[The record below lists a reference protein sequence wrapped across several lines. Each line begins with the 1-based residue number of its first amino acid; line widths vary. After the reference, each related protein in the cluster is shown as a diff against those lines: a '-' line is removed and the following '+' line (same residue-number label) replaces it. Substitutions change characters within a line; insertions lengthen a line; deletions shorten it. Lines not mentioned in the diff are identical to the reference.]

1 MSDKSTDILLSRSYD
16 QSPPYWIASWIELVS
31 KYVPLVIG
39 YSIFGVIFVIVLIYG
54 YVELGIEY
62 AGPPTISYGVKEVAT
77 LPCKLLKNFDEK
89 STFHENLLSNK
100 AKQSFVL
107 P

>member
-31 KYVPLVIG
+31 KYVPMVLG
-39 YSIFGVIFVIVLIYG
+39 YSIFAIIFLVVIIYG
-54 YVELGIEY
+54 YVELIIEY
-62 AGPPTISYGVKEVAT
+62 VQPPNIKFGVKEVAT

-89 STFHENLLSNK
+89 SPCYENLLPNK
-100 AKQSFVL
+100 TK
-107 P
+107 

>member
-1 MSDKSTDILLSRSYD
+1 MSDKTTDILLSRSYD

-62 AGPPTISYGVKEVAT
+62 AAPPTINYGIKEVEA
-77 LPCKLLKNFDEK
+77 LPCKF
-89 STFHENLLSNK
+89 F
-100 AKQSFVL
+100 
-107 P
+107 